1 MIVTDFFLK
10 FNSIEQ
16 LEELFINCGFIV
28 NGFIIKDSENYSL
41 YIIGEIWKPTGV
53 FNQITDSEGNVLQ
66 VEEKVKLDGYH
77 ANLRLVDVEL
87 PEILQPFTIVPQ
99 NPMYGWL

>member
-1 MIVTDFFLK
+1 MIDYYIK
-10 FNSIEQ
+10 CKDKA
-16 LEELFINCGFIV
+16 ELDSVLAECGLM
-28 NGFIIKDSENYSL
+28 DDEYYYCTASESHAL
-41 YIIGEIWKPTGV
+41 VIIGEIWKPTGV

-66 VEEKVKLDGYH
+66 IEERQKLDGYH
-77 ANLRLVDVEL
+77 ANLRLIDIEL